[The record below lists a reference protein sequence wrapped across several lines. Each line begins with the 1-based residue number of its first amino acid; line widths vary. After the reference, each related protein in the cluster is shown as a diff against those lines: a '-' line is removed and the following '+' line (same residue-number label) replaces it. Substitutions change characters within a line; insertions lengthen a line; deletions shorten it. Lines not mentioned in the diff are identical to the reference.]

1 MFNSVLFFKVCQTNL
16 RRMQQIKK
24 KKKKKATRRKT
35 QFLCP
40 CGCPAVGRSRR
51 VTGAQPRREPAWF
64 FFFGGA
70 HLTTPAI
77 QGGCWRCCFCCCC
90 CCFCISRA
98 SAKPA
103 HANGERANATRQQRP
118 ICHSLAPPG
127 GAASSLFIFLS
138 PGPFPR
144 DPALPTNALGP
155 GPRSRFQAPPQA
167 SKRPLPP
174 FSFPVP
180 LDCVASQATGVRPRA
195 SGVVLVQDVTNG

>member
-1 MFNSVLFFKVCQTNL
+1 MPHVQPCSFFFFFKGVKPTKKDRKSNAQENSIPLPLWLPCCRAL
-16 RRMQQIKK
+16 ASRHRRP
-24 KKKKKATRRKT
+24 ATTRA
-35 QFLCP
+35 
-40 CGCPAVGRSRR
+40 GMV
-51 VTGAQPRREPAWF
+51 
-64 FFFGGA
+64 FFGGA

-103 HANGERANATRQQRP
+103 RANGERANATRQQRP
-118 ICHSLAPPG
+118 LCHSLAPPG